1 MAKLSKKTASDKPA
15 KLVKVDKKS
24 VAIQKPSSADKTP
37 AKKLKNVAAK
47 VKLPHAD
54 SPSPKKQKQ
63 PKKKSPGK
71 KLQKKTTPSGVAPIV
86 PKKAKTLK
94 AVVPKG
100 GKDIVSREDLAKC
113 VTAFREALKLGL
125 AEKKAMLDPDF
136 KYILQLCSFKVPQC
150 PERIART

>member
-15 KLVKVDKKS
+15 KLEKVDKKS
-24 VAIQKPSSADKTP
+24 VAIQKPSSADKKTV
-37 AKKLKNVAAK
+37 KKLKNVAAK
-47 VKLPHAD
+47 VKPHAD

-63 PKKKSPGK
+63 PKKKSPAK

-94 AVVPKG
+94 APATKG
-100 GKDIVSREDLAKC
+100 GKDLVSREDLAKC
-113 VTAFREALKLGL
+113 VKAFREALKLGL